1 MFSDLLIDR
10 CLRFVFDL
18 LLPIVVGYLLVRRT
32 SSAISSPTHAETKA
46 STAHLQARLDRV
58 MWGNIYFLTP
68 VLTCLAFWS
77 KDLRVQDLWLPAI
90 GLLQQGLPLALG
102 WWRSHKFDNPSDRG
116 SYLIASAFA
125 NRSVVGIISVWIL
138 YGQSGYAAAR
148 WVMVAGPFVFY
159 FIGFALARHY
169 HSLDQGRQ
177 PSFSLRAL
185 LFRKNQLPLLGIVV
199 GITLNLLDTPR
210 HEFLDRAFDPL
221 VHVSAWLFMVPIGAS
236 LDFGEMRR
244 YLKPVSDLLAI
255 RFVITPLVCLA
266 VVLAL
271 GMQGESFGVVM
282 VLALTPASIGA
293 VILTRLYKL
302 NVHVAAA
309 AYVLT
314 LIVYFVLIFPLILL
328 LSGLGNSS

>member
-1 MFSDLLIDR
+1 MFSDVLIER
-10 CLRFVFDL
+10 GLRFVFDL
-18 LLPIVVGYLLVRRT
+18 LLPIAVGYLLVRRT
-32 SSAISSPTHAETKA
+32 SPATSSLTHAETRA

-58 MWGNIYFLTP
+58 MWANIYFLTP

-90 GLLQQGLPLALG
+90 GLVQQALPLALG

-116 SYLIASAFA
+116 SYLISSAFA

-138 YGQSGYAAAR
+138 YGQSGYATAR
-148 WVMVAGPFVFY
+148 WVMLAGPFVFY
-159 FIGFALARHY
+159 FFGFTLARHY
-169 HSLDQGRQ
+169 RSLDQGRR
-177 PSFSLRAL
+177 PSFSLRDL
-185 LFRKNQLPLLGIVV
+185 LFRKNQLPLLGIAA
-199 GITLNLLDTPR
+199 GITLNLLDAPR
-210 HEFLDRAFDPL
+210 HEFLDEAFDPL

-255 RFVITPLVCLA
+255 RFVITPLVCLG

-271 GMQGESFGVVM
+271 GMKEESFGVVM

-314 LIVYFVLIFPLILL
+314 LVVYFALVFPLILL